1 MVGMRQLLCPIF
13 MALRLFPCTMSITVT
28 TNMPKVEVHENM
40 NAVLSCEF
48 QTEKDTNPRI
58 EWKKKGKNVSFIYFD
73 GEFIGSFKGR
83 AKMDRATVTLHD
95 VTVKDSGIYHCEVT
109 ARHDKICLGE
119 VAISLSV
126 LELAQAPS
134 CQVPETA
141 LSGSAVELR
150 CQDELSAP
158 SAVYSWFKDNKLLS
172 SAQLPGA
179 GYSLDPKT
187 GTLKFKSV
195 SATDAGQYRCEAS
208 SGTGAPKSC
217 AAQHLKI
224 IEFDLTLVVAVGV
237 GVALFLLSCSLA
249 IHLCCCQ
256 DCCSRCHIKN
266 KGKQKRN
273 INKHRPPPDLS
284 HYKHTRSFVI

>member
-1 MVGMRQLLCPIF
+1 MGKPNLIQCISLPIPTV
-13 MALRLFPCTMSITVT
+13 PCTMSITVT

-73 GEFIGSFKGR
+73 GSFKGR

-224 IEFDLTLVVAVGV
+224 IEYFCYLYVLNLPG
-237 GVALFLLSCSLA
+237 F
-249 IHLCCCQ
+249 CC
-256 DCCSRCHIKN
+256 IPN
-266 KGKQKRN
+266 
-273 INKHRPPPDLS
+273 
-284 HYKHTRSFVI
+284 YHTNE

>member
-1 MVGMRQLLCPIF
+1 MGKPNLIQCISLPIPTV
-13 MALRLFPCTMSITVT
+13 PCTMSITVT

-40 NAVLSCEF
+40 
-48 QTEKDTNPRI
+48 K
-58 EWKKKGKNVSFIYFD
+58 
-73 GEFIGSFKGR
+73 
-83 AKMDRATVTLHD
+83 
-95 VTVKDSGIYHCEVT
+95 
-109 ARHDKICLGE
+109 
-119 VAISLSV
+119 
-126 LELAQAPS
+126 LAQAPS

-158 SAVYSWFKDNKLLS
+158 LAVYSWFKDNKLLS

-224 IEFDLTLVVAVGV
+224 IE
-237 GVALFLLSCSLA
+237 
-249 IHLCCCQ
+249 
-256 DCCSRCHIKN
+256 
-266 KGKQKRN
+266 
-273 INKHRPPPDLS
+273 
-284 HYKHTRSFVI
+284 